1 MSKKNKSENTEPEPD
16 VTPDAKPE
24 PKPEPTPEPTPEP
37 KPKAKPDNHRS
48 GGVAWLALL
57 VSVIALAAVGYTIYE
72 DWRTQR
78 DLALSNGNIEGS
90 IANLAGRIDTA
101 REALVS
107 IEAQLAALADADAGV
122 AENIDALARDLNDRM
137 RQVDALPSRI
147 SNLELSL
154 ATLQGVSAGAKDKW
168 LLGEAEYYMQLANAQ
183 LQLAGN
189 PELAARA
196 LAMADERIAQLSN
209 PALTNVRRALA
220 DELAALEGMVTP
232 DTEGITLTLASLARV
247 VETLPLRSIERLE
260 EDQTQGSDEEIGR
273 LDRAWNSVKQAA
285 AGLVKHRSTDQQVMP
300 LLAPEAEYFLRTNL
314 TLQLQTARL
323 SLLRGEQTIFEQSLD
338 DATAWL
344 ALYFDTDSAPVSS
357 ATRTISEIRDGMI
370 AVAPPDI
377 SESLRLLRR
386 FRTLSEST
394 Q

>member
-1 MSKKNKSENTEPEPD
+1 MSEKDQSEDTESKALPEE
-16 VTPDAKPE
+16 A
-24 PKPEPTPEPTPEP
+24 PKA
-37 KPKAKPDNHRS
+37 KPKAKPKVKPKAKPEAEPAKLRTS
-48 GGVAWLALL
+48 GVAWLALL
-57 VSVIALAAVGYTIYE
+57 LSVIALVAVGYTAYE

-78 DLALSNGNIEGS
+78 NLALSSGNIEDS
-90 IANLAGRIDTA
+90 IANLAGRIASA

-107 IEAQLAALADADAGV
+107 IEAQLSTLAAADAGV
-122 AENIDALARDLNDRM
+122 AGDVDALERDLNDRM
-137 RQVDALPSRI
+137 RQVDALPPRI

-154 ATLQGVSAGAKDKW
+154 ATLQGVSAGAKDIW

-189 PELAARA
+189 PEIAARA
-196 LAMADERIAQLSN
+196 LGMADERVAQLAN
-209 PALTNVRRALA
+209 PALTDIRRALA
-220 DELAALEGMVTP
+220 DEIASLEGMVTP
-232 DTEGITLTLASLARV
+232 DVEGITLTLASLARV
-247 VETLPLRSIERLE
+247 VESLPLRSIERLE
-260 EDQTQGSDEEIGR
+260 DEEPEIADEEIGR

-285 AGLVKHRSTDQQVMP
+285 AGLVRHRSADQEVMP

-323 SLLRGEQTIFEQSLD
+323 SLLRGEQTIFAESLD
-338 DATAWL
+338 DASAWL
-344 ALYFDTDSAPVSS
+344 SLYFDTESAQVAG
-357 ATRTISEIRDGMI
+357 ATRTISEIRDGMV

-386 FRTLSEST
+386 FNTLFESA

>member
-1 MSKKNKSENTEPEPD
+1 MSKKNKSENTESEPDAEPDVTSEAKPEAKPD
-16 VTPDAKPE
+16 VTPDAKP
-24 PKPEPTPEPTPEP
+24 
-37 KPKAKPDNHRS
+37 AKLPS

-78 DLALSNGNIEGS
+78 DLALSSGNIEGS

-101 REALVS
+101 REELMS
-107 IEAQLAALADADAGV
+107 IEAQLAMLADADAGV
-122 AENIDALARDLNDRM
+122 ADNIDALARDLNNRM
-137 RQVDALPSRI
+137 RQVEALPSRI
-147 SNLELSL
+147 SNLELTL
-154 ATLQGVSAGAKDKW
+154 ATLQGVSSGAKDRW

-196 LAMADERIAQLSN
+196 LAMADERIAQLAN
-209 PALTNVRRALA
+209 PALTDVRGVLA

-260 EDQTQGSDEEIGR
+260 EDQAQVTDEEIGR

-285 AGLVKHRSTDQQVMP
+285 SGLVKHRSTDQQVMP

-314 TLQLQTARL
+314 SLQLQTARL
-323 SLLRGEQTIFEQSLD
+323 SLLRGEQAIFEQSLD

-344 ALYFDTDSAPVSS
+344 ALYFDSESAPVSS

-386 FRTLSEST
+386 FNTLSESA